1 MAGSEMSSATL
12 VNEMARLD
20 LQERSELA
28 AALRQVSET
37 FAEVADGKTTSHV
50 LGVLALLLDPA

>member
-1 MAGSEMSSATL
+1 MADSEMSSATL

-28 AALRQVSET
+28 ATLRHVSET
-37 FAEVADGKTTSHV
+37 FAEVSDGKVPSQV
-50 LGVLALLLDPA
+50 FGVLAHLLELG